1 MPWEV
6 IHFFVNA
13 VEAIAAMAG
22 VLVAGLLITLTGL
35 WILPKIF
42 GVKPET
48 LEDSELDEERI
59 SDPGRSRP

>member
-1 MPWEV
+1 M

-59 SDPGRSRP
+59 SDPGSSRP

>member
-1 MPWEV
+1 
-6 IHFFVNA
+6 
-13 VEAIAAMAG
+13 
-22 VLVAGLLITLTGL
+22 LVAGLLITLTGL

-59 SDPGRSRP
+59 SDPGSSRP